1 MVRVYSEGKIKKEG
15 IIVCVGDISC
25 LQLPQS
31 LSQYTE
37 QGWLLFVWKNALA
50 VPSLLAWEL
59 GFGNPLAYP
68 LASCTIGCDSMA
80 VTAAV
85 PRHVAAATTM
95 ANMVIVFLLIISV
108 DVM

>member
-1 MVRVYSEGKIKKEG
+1 
-15 IIVCVGDISC
+15 
-25 LQLPQS
+25 
-31 LSQYTE
+31 
-37 QGWLLFVWKNALA
+37 LLFVWKNALA

-59 GFGNPLAYP
+59 GFGNALAYP

-85 PRHVAAATTM
+85 YRHVAATTM

>member
-1 MVRVYSEGKIKKEG
+1 
-15 IIVCVGDISC
+15 
-25 LQLPQS
+25 
-31 LSQYTE
+31 
-37 QGWLLFVWKNALA
+37 LLFVWKNALA

-80 VTAAV
+80 VTIAV

-95 ANMVIVFLLIISV
+95 ANMVIVFLLIVSV
-108 DVM
+108 DVMQCIALLKYADKCDVILLLVIVTYVCY

>member
-1 MVRVYSEGKIKKEG
+1 MYSERKIKKEG
-15 IIVCVGDISC
+15 IIDCVGDISC
-25 LQLPQS
+25 RRLPQS

-59 GFGNPLAYP
+59 GFGNALAYP

-85 PRHVAAATTM
+85 PRHVAAAATTM